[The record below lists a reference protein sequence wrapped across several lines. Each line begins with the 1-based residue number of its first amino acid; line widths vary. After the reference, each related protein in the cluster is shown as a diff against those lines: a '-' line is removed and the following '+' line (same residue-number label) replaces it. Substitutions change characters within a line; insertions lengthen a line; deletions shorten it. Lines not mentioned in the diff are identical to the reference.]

1 VPRLTLRTT
10 EAHRGR
16 RLEDVVGEWLR
27 AGLERPLGRAVV
39 RRLIMAGVVRVDGR
53 ALRAPGR
60 SVVPGRLLQAEVDA
74 ARLPVAAAES
84 GTASPQPHVLY
95 EDDVLLAVD
104 KPAGLATVPT
114 ADPSQPSVFSRLR
127 AWLDAR
133 KGAGAYL
140 GVHQRLDRDT
150 TGVVLF
156 ATDPAANAGLASA
169 FDSGRVVKTYDAL
182 TRRPQP
188 LPPRRWT
195 VEQPLARIGRS
206 RMAVSA
212 DGADATTEFERRTV
226 FPAGLWVRAWPKT
239 GRTHQVRV
247 HLASAG
253 AAILGDAVYAPR
265 EDARRAP
272 RVMLHA
278 AVLELPHPVTGKA
291 LRIASPWPADF
302 QELMADLGRRPRA
315 SRSRKTPR

>member
-1 VPRLTLRTT
+1 MARLTLRTT
-10 EAHRGR
+10 DAHRGR
-16 RLEDVVGEWLR
+16 RLEDVVGEWLQ
-27 AGLERPLGRAVV
+27 AGLERPLGRGVV
-39 RRLIMAGVVRVDGR
+39 RRLIMAGVVRVGGR
-53 ALRAPGR
+53 SLRAPGR
-60 SVVPGRLLQAEVDA
+60 SVVPGLLLQAEVDT
-74 ARLPVAAAES
+74 ARLPAAAES
-84 GTASPQPHVLY
+84 GAASPDPHVLY

-114 ADPSQPSVFSRLR
+114 ADPSQPSVFSRVR
-127 AWLDAR
+127 AWLETR
-133 KGAGAYL
+133 KGASAYL

-156 ATDPAANAGLASA
+156 ATDPAANPGLASA

-182 TRRPQP
+182 TRRPER
-188 LPPRRWT
+188 LPPLRWT
-195 VEQPLARIGRS
+195 VEQPLARIGRG
-206 RMAVSA
+206 RMGVSA
-212 DGADATTEFERRTV
+212 TGADARTEFERRTV

-253 AAILGDAVYAPR
+253 AAILGDGVYALR

-278 AVLELPHPVTGKA
+278 AVLELPHPVTGKP

-302 QELMADLGRRPRA
+302 QELMADLGRRPPA